1 MAEHQFVTTLIKAFA
16 VLRNAGYKTFG
27 QWSDAEALAK
37 ARTFALVLAKDPK
50 VTTEIIQATALRYAN
65 GEVTIWQSGAHVPAS
80 LEFPAAP
87 QFRDACIQTWH
98 ELYRLVA
105 IGEKIEDG
113 AKVLITTIEKRS
125 ESNSSLPALDPPAT
139 PDQIAAARARIAALV
154 PRAMPRATEAVVT
167 RPSRESNPEA
177 DAVLAKMAEIRRQH
191 EGAA

>member
-65 GEVTIWQSGAHVPAS
+65 GEVTIWQSGAQVPAS

-87 QFRDACIQTWH
+87 QFRDACVQTWH

-113 AKVLITTIEKRS
+113 ARVLITTVEKRS
-125 ESNSSLPALDPPAT
+125 ESTSTPPVLDPPAT
-139 PDQIAAARARIAALV
+139 PEQIAAARARIAALV
-154 PRAMPRATEAVVT
+154 PRTIPSGRGAIIT
-167 RPSRESNPEA
+167 RPFRESNPEA
-177 DAVLAKMAEIRRQH
+177 DSVLAQMAEIRRRH
-191 EGAA
+191 EGAE